1 MKGHNG
7 HQVCVC
13 YDETFSSP
21 SHFKIPAWHPPR
33 KTPINFYCLAKDVKK
48 CLRMRKKK
56 KLLKF
61 HRRRKVSIEKY
72 YMEIGSLSSC
82 FSNGFKWLYL
92 PFSLLR
98 TNSSKLNILTRT
110 FISSFLSSSTSPCI
124 SPINNWIK
132 MLITIH
138 SDPIS
143 ELRYYD
149 SFNMLFWERQD
160 ASLMWMP
167 FNTIFLILAAIF
179 LIPSFLFSFISH
191 RRIERNF

>member
-1 MKGHNG
+1 
-7 HQVCVC
+7 
-13 YDETFSSP
+13 
-21 SHFKIPAWHPPR
+21 
-33 KTPINFYCLAKDVKK
+33 
-48 CLRMRKKK
+48 
-56 KLLKF
+56 
-61 HRRRKVSIEKY
+61 
-72 YMEIGSLSSC
+72 MEIGSLSSC

-179 LIPSFLFSFISH
+179 LIPSFFIFLYFSSKNRKKFLNIFLSSSFLFS
-191 RRIERNF
+191 RNTYRDGEMLAKILAESLSNLLVPKKKKKKGRPKNWNSFKSTFNGMENP